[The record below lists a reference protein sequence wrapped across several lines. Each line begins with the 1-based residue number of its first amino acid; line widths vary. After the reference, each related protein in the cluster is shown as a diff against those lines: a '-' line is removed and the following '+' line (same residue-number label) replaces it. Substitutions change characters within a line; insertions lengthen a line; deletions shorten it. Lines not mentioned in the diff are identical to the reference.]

1 MFKVDKKMLE
11 KVNVKVSDNVID
23 IINAIEDNEIVEI
36 EELITRT
43 NKTRNCI
50 VATASAKNNTNYLKY
65 NKVQKTG
72 NETTKKA
79 SMQLTELTIK
89 LRNQL
94 AKDSEIVEDTIE
106 EENN

>member
-36 EELITRT
+36 EELTKRT
-43 NKTRNCI
+43 NKTRNCV
-50 VATASAKNNTNYLKY
+50 VAVASAKNNKEYLHY
-65 NKVQKTG
+65 NNVEKKG
-72 NETTKKA
+72 NEITKKA
-79 SMQLTELTIK
+79 SMQLTELTMQ

-94 AKDSEIVEDTIE
+94 KEDSEKTIK
-106 EENN
+106 EEN